1 MSDPKRP
8 KKADYVYA
16 LEVAGQPA
24 SSAQE
29 KKMRRKAKE
38 DVKYL
43 EEKYPKYTGK
53 MKNFDTR
60 HNINTRTKPT
70 DTKNVSK
77 DYKFQAF

>member
-24 SSAQE
+24 QSAQE
-29 KKMRRKAKE
+29 KKMRRKARE

-60 HNINTRTKPT
+60 HNIRSKPN
-70 DTKNVSK
+70 DTKNVTT
-77 DYKFQAF
+77 DYKFNSF